1 MVNCCQ
7 MIKSTEII
15 DSIFKYDVPLQ
26 RYTSFKTGGVA
37 EIFAEPRN
45 IPELRKVLQF
55 CKDEQKKI
63 FIFGNG
69 SNILVNDN
77 GVQGVVVR
85 LGGPDFKEIK
95 RDGKYIFSKAGVK
108 LPQLIKK
115 VALWGFGGLEVLAG
129 IPGTIG
135 GAVKMNAGGKYG
147 SISETISSVTTM
159 TFDGEI
165 KNINRNDMEFT
176 YRGCNLDKQIIIE
189 VEFLLKESRK
199 EEILERMEEIY
210 KEKKEKQPLSTF
222 SAGCIFKNTPSFKA
236 GELIEKAGL
245 KGKKVGGAI
254 VSKKHANFIVNT
266 ENATSADILELIKI
280 IKETIKKKYDVPLET
295 EIQVW

>member
-1 MVNCCQ
+1 MVSYYQ

-15 DSIFKYDVPLQ
+15 DNIFKYEVPLQ

-45 IPELRKVLQF
+45 ISELRKVLQF
-55 CKDEQKKI
+55 CENERKRI

-69 SNILVNDN
+69 SNILVDDN
-77 GVQGVVVR
+77 GVQGVVIH
-85 LGGPDFKEIK
+85 LGGIDFKKVK

-108 LPQLIKK
+108 LPRLIRKS
-115 VALWGFGGLEVLAG
+115 ALWGLGGLEVLAG
-129 IPGTIG
+129 IPGTVG

-147 SISETISSVTTM
+147 DISETISSVTTM

-165 KNINRNDMEFT
+165 KNISRKDIEFT
-176 YRGCNLDKQIIIE
+176 YRECNLNRQIVIE
-189 VEFLLKESRK
+189 VEFLLKESGK
-199 EEILERMEEIY
+199 EKILERMGEIY
-210 KEKKEKQPLSTF
+210 KEKKRKQPLSTF
-222 SAGCIFKNTPSFKA
+222 SAGCIFKNTPHFKA

-266 ENATSADILELIKI
+266 ENATSDDILKLIEI
-280 IKETIKKKYDVPLET
+280 IKETIRKKYNISLET
-295 EIQVW
+295 EIQIW

>member
-1 MVNCCQ
+1 
-7 MIKSTEII
+7 MIKSIEII
-15 DSIFKYDVPLQ
+15 DSIFKYGVPLQ

-45 IPELRKVLQF
+45 ISELRKVLQF
-55 CKDEQKKI
+55 CKDEQKNI

-69 SNILVNDN
+69 SNVLVNDN
-77 GVQGVVVR
+77 GVQGVVVHLR
-85 LGGPDFKEIK
+85 GPDFKEIK
-95 RDGKYIFSKAGVK
+95 RDDKYIFSKAGVK

-115 VALWGFGGLEVLAG
+115 AALWGLGGLEVLAG

-135 GAVKMNAGGKYG
+135 GAVKMNAGSKYG

-165 KNINRNDMEFT
+165 KNINCKDIEFT

-199 EEILERMEEIY
+199 EEILKGMDEIY
-210 KEKKEKQPLSTF
+210 KEKKRTQPLSTF
-222 SAGCIFKNTPSFKA
+222 SAGCIFKNPPSFRA

-254 VSKKHANFIVNT
+254 VSEKHANFIVNT

-295 EIQVW
+295 EIQIW

>member
-1 MVNCCQ
+1 

-15 DSIFKYDVPLQ
+15 DNIFKYDVPLQ

-37 EIFAEPRN
+37 EIFAEPGN
-45 IPELRKVLQF
+45 ISELRKVLQF
-55 CKDEQKKI
+55 CENEQKRI

-69 SNILVNDN
+69 SNILVDDK
-77 GVQGVVVR
+77 GVQGVLIH
-85 LGGPDFKEIK
+85 LGGVDFKEVK

-108 LPQLIKK
+108 LPRLIRKS
-115 VALWGFGGLEVLAG
+115 ASWGLGGLEVLAG
-129 IPGTIG
+129 IPGTVG

-147 SISETISSVTTM
+147 DISETISSVTTM

-165 KNINRNDMEFT
+165 KNISRKDIEFT
-176 YRGCNLDKQIIIE
+176 YRGCNLNRQIVIE
-189 VEFLLKESRK
+189 VEFLLKESGK
-199 EEILERMEEIY
+199 EEILERMDEIY
-210 KEKKEKQPLSTF
+210 KGKKRKQPLSTF
-222 SAGCIFKNTPSFKA
+222 SAGCIFKNTPHFKA

-266 ENATSADILELIKI
+266 ENATSDDILKLIEI
-280 IKETIKKKYDVPLET
+280 IKETIRKKYNISLET
-295 EIQVW
+295 EIQIW

>member
-1 MVNCCQ
+1 

-15 DSIFKYDVPLQ
+15 DNIFKYDVSLQ

-45 IPELRKVLQF
+45 ISELRKVLQF
-55 CKDEQKKI
+55 CENEQKKF

-69 SNILVNDN
+69 SNVLVNDN
-77 GVQGVVVR
+77 GVQGVVIH
-85 LGGPDFKEIK
+85 LGGVDFRKVR

-108 LPQLIKK
+108 LPRLIRK
-115 VALWGFGGLEVLAG
+115 AASWGLGGLEVLAG
-129 IPGTIG
+129 IPGTVG

-147 SISETISSVTTM
+147 NISEIINSVTTM

-165 KNINRNDMEFT
+165 RNINRKDIEFT
-176 YRGCNLDKQIIIE
+176 YRGCNLNRQIVIE

-199 EEILERMEEIY
+199 EEILERMDEIY
-210 KEKKEKQPLSTF
+210 KEKKRKQPLSTF
-222 SAGCIFKNTPSFKA
+222 NAGCIFKNTPYFKA

-245 KGKKVGGAI
+245 KGKKVGGAV

-266 ENATSADILELIKI
+266 ENATSTDILKLIKI
-280 IKETIKKKYDVPLET
+280 IKETIKKKYNIPLET
-295 EIQVW
+295 EIQIW

>member
-1 MVNCCQ
+1 

-26 RYTSFKTGGVA
+26 RYTSFKAGGVA

-45 IPELRKVLQF
+45 IPELRKALQF
-55 CKDEQKKI
+55 CKDEQEKI

-85 LGGPDFKEIK
+85 LGGADFKEIK
-95 RDGKYIFSKAGVK
+95 RDGNYVSSKAGAK
-108 LPQLIKK
+108 LPKLIKK
-115 VALWGFGGLEVLAG
+115 AALWGLGGLEVLAG

-147 SISETISSVTTM
+147 SISESISSVTTM
-159 TFDGEI
+159 TLDGEI
-165 KNINRNDMEFT
+165 KNINRNDIEFT

-199 EEILERMEEIY
+199 EEILKRMDEIY
-210 KEKKEKQPLSTF
+210 EEKKRTQPLSTF
-222 SAGCIFKNTPSFKA
+222 SAGCIFKNPPSFSA

-254 VSKKHANFIVNT
+254 VSQKHANFIVNT

-280 IKETIKKKYDVPLET
+280 IKETVKKKYDVPLET
-295 EIQVW
+295 EIQIW

>member
-1 MVNCCQ
+1 MVSYCQ

-15 DSIFKYDVPLQ
+15 DNIFKYDVPLQ

-45 IPELRKVLQF
+45 ISELRKVLQF
-55 CKDEQKKI
+55 CENEQKRI

-69 SNILVNDN
+69 SNILVDDK
-77 GVQGVVVR
+77 GVQGVVIH
-85 LGGPDFKEIK
+85 LGGVDFKKVK

-108 LPQLIKK
+108 IPRLIRKS
-115 VALWGFGGLEVLAG
+115 VSWGLGGLEVLAG
-129 IPGTIG
+129 IPGTVG

-147 SISETISSVTTM
+147 NISETISSVTTM

-165 KNINRNDMEFT
+165 KNISRKDIEFT
-176 YRGCNLDKQIIIE
+176 YRGCNLNKQIVIE
-189 VEFLLKESRK
+189 VEFLLKESGK
-199 EEILERMEEIY
+199 EEILERMDEIY
-210 KEKKEKQPLSTF
+210 KEKKRKQPLSTF
-222 SAGCIFKNTPSFKA
+222 SAGCIFKNTPYFKA

-266 ENATSADILELIKI
+266 ENATSADILKLIKI
-280 IKETIKKKYDVPLET
+280 IKETIKKKYDISLET
-295 EIQVW
+295 EIQIW

>member
-1 MVNCCQ
+1 M
-7 MIKSTEII
+7 
-15 DSIFKYDVPLQ
+15 
-26 RYTSFKTGGVA
+26 
-37 EIFAEPRN
+37 
-45 IPELRKVLQF
+45 LQF

-69 SNILVNDN
+69 RNVLVKDN
-77 GVQGVVVR
+77 GVQGVVVHLR
-85 LGGPDFKEIK
+85 GPDFKEIK

-115 VALWGFGGLEVLAG
+115 AALWGLGGLEVLAG

-135 GAVKMNAGGKYG
+135 GAVKMNAGSKYG

-165 KNINRNDMEFT
+165 KNIDCKDIEFT

-199 EEILERMEEIY
+199 EEILKGMDEIY
-210 KEKKEKQPLSTF
+210 KEKKRTQPLSTF
-222 SAGCIFKNTPSFKA
+222 SAGCIFKNPPSFRA

-254 VSKKHANFIVNT
+254 VSEKHANFIINT

-295 EIQVW
+295 EIQIW